1 MKLSS
6 DAHVFASKDN
16 SRIDNLNP
24 DPSIFSDKVRKFQM
38 GVGVG

>member
-6 DAHVFASKDN
+6 DAHVFASKN
-16 SRIDNLNP
+16 SRIDDLNP

-38 GVGVG
+38 AVGVG